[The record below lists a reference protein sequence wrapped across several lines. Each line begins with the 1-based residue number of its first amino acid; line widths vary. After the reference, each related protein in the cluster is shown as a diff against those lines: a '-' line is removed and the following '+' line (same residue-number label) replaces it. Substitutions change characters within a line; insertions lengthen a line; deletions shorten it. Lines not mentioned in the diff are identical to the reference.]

1 MIKNGF
7 RSERGISL
15 IETAIA
21 VLIISLLVFPML
33 KLMEVGRESR
43 LKQEG
48 IERNT
53 AVIASLKRYWMDNG
67 RLPRPASTYSVPG
80 DSTYGQEVSMDD
92 VQKWWEWDR
101 LSNIGAR
108 IVPGVTSGPGS
119 SSTSMK
125 AVDASGV
132 GQNTLRDTSLSPAWE
147 PDQFKGSYVRLY
159 CQNPSGASYG
169 ARRLIISNTA
179 DTLTLSP
186 LSGTMASAPSS
197 TDFQAWG
204 SGGAMGPFNN
214 VTSATVIGAACSS
227 ALSYHINH
235 GVLIGSVP
243 FAELGLS
250 ENQSLDPY
258 GRRLT
263 YMVSAHLTGQK
274 TSGGDVVPTLYA
286 GRVDIGAIKL
296 INQLFARGNTWEEAY
311 DAAYSLPGS
320 STTSGSRFCRQQ
332 DNYSLGPNPLPNDPL
347 LNVNQNCCTNDRCF
361 PHAREQ
367 FTGVSSGSSIP
378 FAIINHGRDGRG
390 AFPRIPVLNT
400 ADSTGVSGNI
410 SSWGGAGSSI
420 VRANPFAKC
429 EGSYNWGSSI
439 ELTLSKYYAISVA
452 APNAN
457 LSAGLAF
464 DNCAHTIYSDGVG
477 TDINYHKATRPW
489 DLFFFSTIRVIQ
501 KEVKESGTPV
511 LGGIIQRFT
520 YKPGPFYYDDIVSFA
535 TGIDMG
541 GWSER
546 SSPNMLKQTSTE
558 TASGWTMIASRAGKS
573 QAARFP
579 LQIGLT
585 PDDSNFT
592 NGYTSDPNISN
603 GNVRARSLYTDML
616 CSYGPINLIMNNVRN
631 MESPAAANAR
641 MACVPLARFLSGS
654 VYAMGGTTENAEKR
668 RTSLT
673 CLSASNPIYGVYGYP
688 PTNDNNNSST
698 RYFNLS
704 GSTSSMRDSY
714 ILGGIREPVLGLSES
729 DSCQPARLD
738 TGMLEYDGSG
748 CGAGAKKITVDSSTG
763 AVTLGCH

>member
-1 MIKNGF
+1 M
-7 RSERGISL
+7 

-101 LSNIGAR
+101 LSNIGAK
-108 IVPGVTSGPGS
+108 ILPGVTSGPGS

-159 CQNPSGASYG
+159 CKGPAGENYG
-169 ARRLIISNTA
+169 SRRLIISNTA

-197 TDFQAWG
+197 TDFRAWG
-204 SGGAMGPFNN
+204 KGSGPMESFGPMASFNN

-311 DAAYSLPGS
+311 NNGYDYP
-320 STTSGSRFCRQQ
+320 TSPATSDQTFFCRQE
-332 DNYSLGPNPLPNDPL
+332 NYFGITDSNNPLHAT
-347 LNVNQNCCTNDRCF
+347 NQNCCTNDRCF

-390 AFPRIPVLNT
+390 AFPRMPVLNT
-400 ADSTGVSGNI
+400 ADSTGVSGSI
-410 SSWGGAGSSI
+410 SSWGGAGSST
-420 VRANPFAKC
+420 VRAIPFAKC
-429 EGSYNWGSSI
+429 EGNYNWGSSI

-452 APNAN
+452 TTNAD

-464 DNCAHTIYSDGVG
+464 DNCAHTIYSDREG

-592 NGYTSDPNISN
+592 NGYASDPNISN

-631 MESPAAANAR
+631 MESIAAANAR

-738 TGMLEYDGSG
+738 AGMLEYDGSG
-748 CGAGAKKITVDSSTG
+748 CGAGAKKIAVDSSTG

>member
-1 MIKNGF
+1 MVVCHGPQVRI
-7 RSERGISL
+7 
-15 IETAIA
+15 
-21 VLIISLLVFPML
+21 VFKVTL
-33 KLMEVGRESR
+33 
-43 LKQEG
+43 
-48 IERNT
+48 
-53 AVIASLKRYWMDNG
+53 
-67 RLPRPASTYSVPG
+67 
-80 DSTYGQEVSMDD
+80 TYGQEVSMDD

-108 IVPGVTSGPGS
+108 ILPGVTSGPGS

-125 AVDASGV
+125 AVDASGI

-311 DAAYSLPGS
+311 DAGYGVPPL
-320 STTSGSRFCRQQ
+320 TSYTCRQQ
-332 DNYSLGPNPLPNDPL
+332 DGD
-347 LNVNQNCCTNDRCF
+347 VNQNCCTNDRCF

-429 EGSYNWGSSI
+429 EGSYDWGTGGGSI
-439 ELTLSKYYAISVA
+439 SISLTSPVNRYYRISVDSA
-452 APNAN
+452 NADS
-457 LSAGLAF
+457 SAGLAF
-464 DNCAHTIYSDGVG
+464 DNCDHTVYFDVTPGSDP
-477 TDINYHKATRPW
+477 NYQSATRPW

-546 SSPNMLKQTSTE
+546 STPNMLKQTSTE
-558 TASGWTMIASRAGKS
+558 TASGWTIISSPAGKS
-573 QAARFP
+573 QKARFP
-579 LQIGLT
+579 LQVGLT

-592 NGYTSDPNISN
+592 SGYGSESS
-603 GNVRARSLYTDML
+603 NVRARSLYADML
-616 CSYGPINLIMNNVRN
+616 CSYGPTNLIRENVQN
-631 MESPAAANAR
+631 MASIADVNAR
-641 MACVPLARFLSGS
+641 MACIPLTRFLSTAITDF
-654 VYAMGGTTENAEKR
+654 YAVGGTTENAEKR
-668 RTSLT
+668 RSPLS
-673 CLSASNPIYGVYGYP
+673 CLSNLNPIHGVYGYP
-688 PTNDNNNSST
+688 LTNDNNSST

-704 GSTSSMRDSY
+704 NSATSMADSY
-714 ILGGIREPVLGLSES
+714 ILGGIREPVLGLSENN
-729 DSCQPARLD
+729 SCAPPKLE
-738 TGMLEYDGSG
+738 TGMLSYDSG
-748 CGAGAKKITVDSSTG
+748 CAAGARKITVDSTTG
-763 AVTLGCH
+763 AVTLRCH